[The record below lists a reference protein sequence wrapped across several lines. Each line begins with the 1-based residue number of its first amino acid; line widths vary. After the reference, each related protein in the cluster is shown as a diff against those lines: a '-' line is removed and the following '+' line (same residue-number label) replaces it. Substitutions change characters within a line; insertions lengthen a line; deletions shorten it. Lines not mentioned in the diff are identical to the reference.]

1 MGAVHGVYLKY
12 VGLSAVSYA
21 GYTVCVGGFGPVGI
35 EPLPST
41 GGDILATTMIGERS
55 TLIPLLRLGA
65 SSILKYS
72 ALLNGTVAVLFKLR
86 RGMSLLG
93 KDRTSGTVPLWSY
106 LLFFPFHG
114 PTYLYTWIH
123 TAKGKMK
130 PPVKDDDNK
139 TAPTKKVPVPVA
151 SEVQPGLWVGG
162 VYSDRLGKEWAGVV
176 DATSEFPERCR
187 GSTKR
192 YLCLPTWD
200 GVPACPEDLEKAAEF
215 IVEARENWNQ
225 LAKEGKVEGEP
236 HILVHCAHGRGRSTT
251 IMCAAM
257 VRIGLY
263 SNYEEALEKGIRPVR
278 PVCKLNKMMRTSLS
292 EWQRIYVE
300 GSK

>member
-86 RGMSLLG
+86 R
-93 KDRTSGTVPLWSY
+93 
-106 LLFFPFHG
+106 
-114 PTYLYTWIH
+114 
-123 TAKGKMK
+123 GKMK

-257 VRIGLY
+257 VRLGLY